1 MNKRVP
7 GARIGLMF
15 VLAGLPSCAA
25 AQPEAEPTAVP
36 APLPHEPA
44 VADFAEGDRDAVAAM
59 LREVPTRFRSPY
71 ALLPGARA
79 VTILLTCRVES
90 VHPGD
95 SFHAGVVGVTCLSAG
110 TQLGLAVDE
119 RTQLYETS
127 SWAQKEFGVSAG
139 ALTVGEVRTLVV
151 HGSGFGGELWKRF
164 LVFAGPAR

>member
-1 MNKRVP
+1 MTKHLP
-7 GARIGLMF
+7 GARFGLMV

-25 AQPEAEPTAVP
+25 AQPDDAPAVVP
-36 APLPHEPA
+36 APQPHEPSL
-44 VADFAEGDRDAVAAM
+44 ADFAEGDRDAVAAM
-59 LREVPTRFRSPY
+59 LREAPKRFRSPY

-110 TQLGLAVDE
+110 PQLDLASDE
-119 RTQLYETS
+119 RIQLYEVR
-127 SWAQKEFGVSAG
+127 SWAQQEFGRSSGPLA
-139 ALTVGEVRTLVV
+139 VGEVRTFVV

-164 LVFAGPAR
+164 LVFAGPAH